1 MSRLLVETS
10 IIRAITNSMETEGT
24 GVVGESIREVIE
36 IAIYG
41 ASEIPER

>member
-10 IIRAITNSMETEGT
+10 IIRAITNSKGTEGT
-24 GVVGESIREVIE
+24 GVVAESVRKAIE
-36 IAIYG
+36 IAICG